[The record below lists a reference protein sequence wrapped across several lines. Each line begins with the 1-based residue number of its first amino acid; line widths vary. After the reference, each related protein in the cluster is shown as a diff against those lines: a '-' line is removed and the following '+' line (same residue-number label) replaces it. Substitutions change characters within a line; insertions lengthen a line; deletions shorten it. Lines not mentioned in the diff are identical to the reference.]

1 MTVEVRDPR
10 FREVVGND
18 LPMERIGT
26 GFAFTDGPVWH
37 PVERHLVFSD
47 IPG

>member
-18 LPMERIGT
+18 LP
-26 GFAFTDGPVWH
+26 
-37 PVERHLVFSD
+37 VERHLVFTD